1 VSKFQ
6 LPPIEA
12 FLDAHREYIDQFG
25 GDAGVSD
32 LGRLEAAL
40 GRAQSLI
47 DYGDDPSVFDIA
59 AIVAHGVNNNHPFV
73 DGNKRVSFGAI
84 VAILHMNGYS
94 LDVTEREAVA
104 VISAVAKG
112 EMDHGG
118 LSHWI
123 QENAIKSDQP

>member
-1 VSKFQ
+1 MSAFQ

-25 GDAGVSD
+25 GDPGVRD

-47 DYGDDPSVFDIA
+47 DYGDDPTIFDIA
-59 AIVAHGVNNNHPFV
+59 AVVSHGVSNNHAFI

-84 VAILHMNGYS
+84 VAILHMNGYD
-94 LDVTEREAVA
+94 LDVTERDAIAVTF
-104 VISAVAKG
+104 AVAKN
-112 EMDHGG
+112 EMDHAS
-118 LSHWI
+118 LSRWI
-123 QENAIKSDQP
+123 RDNAIKRDR

>member
-1 VSKFQ
+1 VSKFS

-12 FLDAHREYIDQFG
+12 FLDAHREYIDRFG
-25 GDAGVSD
+25 GDPGIRD

-47 DYGDDPSVFDIA
+47 DYGDDPAIFDIA
-59 AIVAHGVNNNHPFV
+59 AVVAHGVSNNHAFV

-84 VAILHMNGYS
+84 VAILHMNGFS

-104 VISAVAKG
+104 VTFAVAKG
-112 EMDHGG
+112 EMDHIA
-118 LSHWI
+118 LSTWI
-123 QENAIKSDQP
+123 RDNAIKLDR

>member
-1 VSKFQ
+1 MSNFE

-12 FLDAHREYIDQFG
+12 FLDAHQEYIDQFG
-25 GDAGVSD
+25 GDPGVRD

-47 DYGDDPSVFDIA
+47 DYGSDPTVFDIA

-73 DGNKRVSFGAI
+73 DGNKRISFGAI

-104 VISAVAKG
+104 VIYAVAKG
-112 EMDHGG
+112 EMDHGA
-118 LSHWI
+118 LSNWI
-123 QENAIKSDQP
+123 RANAIKSD